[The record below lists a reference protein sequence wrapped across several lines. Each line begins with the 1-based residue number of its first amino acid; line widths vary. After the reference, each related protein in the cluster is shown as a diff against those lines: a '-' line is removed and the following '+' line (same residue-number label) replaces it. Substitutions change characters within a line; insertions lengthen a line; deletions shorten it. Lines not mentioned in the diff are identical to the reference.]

1 MNPLPALLQAAQQQT
16 QANRYLFLRR
26 IIDARTVQQV
36 LKSGN
41 TK

>member
-1 MNPLPALLQAAQQQT
+1 MNQLTALLQRAQQQT

-26 IIDARTVQQV
+26 IIDARTLQQI
-36 LKSGN
+36 LKRGN

>member
-26 IIDARTVQQV
+26 IIDARIVQQA
-36 LKSGN
+36 KAGKPS
-41 TK
+41 

>member
-1 MNPLPALLQAAQQQT
+1 MSSLAALLQAAQQQT
-16 QANRYLFLRR
+16 QANRYIFLRR

-36 LKSGN
+36 LQRGN